1 MLKLT
6 VFAFC
11 MVLLLASCG
20 EGNKTTQKPSDLLD
34 KNKMAAVLTDISLME
49 AAANVKAIQNPSIN
63 SDDDLK
69 FNVYKQHMISRKQ
82 YESSLKYYSANAAEF
97 KEVYEI
103 VLQNLNK
110 QKGN

>member
-1 MLKLT
+1 MLKVSYIFLFSLL
-6 VFAFC
+6 VF
-11 MVLLLASCG
+11 VSC
-20 EGNKTTQKPSDLLD
+20 NKEAEKVEKPSDLLD

-49 AAANVKAIQNPSIN
+49 AAANFQATQNTAAN
-63 SDDDLK
+63 LEENLK

-82 YESSLKYYSANAAEF
+82 YESSLKYYSSNAKEF
-97 KEVYEI
+97 KEVYDI